1 AVVELACPARAYCR
15 DGARHRGNRLRLP
28 RTFAPRLMNG
38 AHRCDGNRTSE
49 SEAPSGQRRC
59 GTTRFVVLWWVA
71 HIRIYWARSLLFE
84 PGAIAFRSGAVGDG
98 RPFHRCDQLSLL
110 SSHGK
115 KGERWACRVAAEN
128 VYQHSHWACSHGW
141 QFRFY
146 GMVKPCSRSWRS
158 LSCPSSV
165 QPSVNQR
172 SSKHDIALCLR
183 DFFCARDPV
192 GVAIST
198 RGFFRHA
205 R

>member
-84 PGAIAFRSGAVGDG
+84 PGAIA
-98 RPFHRCDQLSLL
+98 
-110 SSHGK
+110 
-115 KGERWACRVAAEN
+115 AEN